1 MSAITHGS
9 QATGSRLVARP
20 TNDALAVEHE
30 IQRQMLE
37 RLGIEWTPGEPF
49 YALVEGE
56 IERLESEVVAE
67 HELNR
72 QAMAGIERLRA
83 TLMRLRASLQSNPGA
98 DRMSLRQARDLI
110 DETLGFDPKDGAS
123 TQLRVIPWQVDAT
136 HYSLMIVLQEGNIER
151 LREYDPVE
159 VPLTMLGPKFAGL
172 QLRDVTVTYATDEDI
187 REVER
192 LGQQGDIRGALRY
205 LTRGFRFRP
214 DRGDH
219 DNPWQHLQQRLIDL
233 KDG

>member
-83 TLMRLRASLQSNPGA
+83 ALEVIHGTLKGLMAGPFAPASSTGEYLTTLCLDTAA
-98 DRMSLRQARDLI
+98 DA
-110 DETLGFDPKDGAS
+110 LGKPKDG
-123 TQLRVIPWQVDAT
+123 
-136 HYSLMIVLQEGNIER
+136 
-151 LREYDPVE
+151 
-159 VPLTMLGPKFAGL
+159 
-172 QLRDVTVTYATDEDI
+172 
-187 REVER
+187 
-192 LGQQGDIRGALRY
+192 
-205 LTRGFRFRP
+205 
-214 DRGDH
+214 
-219 DNPWQHLQQRLIDL
+219 
-233 KDG
+233 